1 MLHVGNLEP
10 RKDIPTLA
18 RAAAAA
24 GVPLVLAGGHIVTVD
39 APAGAQL
46 LGHVAA
52 ADLPALYAA
61 ATVVGYVSRYEGFG
75 LPPIEAMAC
84 GATVMATRVGAIAEV
99 AGEGI
104 ELVPIGDVAAQAAA
118 IRELVNDPDRRAERR
133 RAGLV
138 AAGKLSWAATAA
150 RRPVLHIARRGV
162 GPRGPMNAPDVLV
175 PESTPASR
183 ERHRSGATGPPRVR
197 GWVVACTGLALAVG
211 FAHLQ
216 RKSLGHEEGFTWST
230 VDRGFPALLSV
241 LARSEG
247 YQILHSLIEWPTNRI
262 SSTVDA
268 LRTPSVLAFAA
279 AVPAVW
285 LAGRRLFD
293 ERTGLL
299 AALLFAL
306 NGFALQYA
314 QEARGYMLATM
325 LCAYSAALLAQHVL
339 APRRWSR
346 AAWIVVS
353 ALTIYAHG
361 FAVLAI
367 AAQVAALW
375 FLPASRRRELHW
387 IRDGMLI
394 ALCAAPAILAPVLQI
409 NSGQIG
415 FIPKPGL
422 NDVRGLVWSMSGR
435 TASAVPVIGLGVA
448 IALVAAAK
456 VLRRSLHSV
465 DAFRFALPI
474 LWMIVPSFV
483 LLSGSLVHPVWLDR
497 YVLWSV
503 GAVVVLAA
511 YGLTRIAPKHMVV
524 VAAVFV
530 IAAGLAARGIVKWY
544 GEPPYQDY
552 RSAMCRNSPHLVP
565 RVTPSRSRPTR
576 PGCPRRSISAISS
589 ISTSSPLR
597 FPRNPG
603 ASSRPAISTSRV
615 SDPDCDPRLEHPY
628 RALWIVDDSEPGL
641 FPTRINELRS
651 GIYSLVSDRF
661 YTGGLCV
668 EWCSSCRSVDASQRV
683 AGMPTRSRPS
693 ATRSLSADGSAA
705 AVSPRA
711 ARTRAGRR

>member
-1 MLHVGNLEP
+1 MSG
-10 RKDIPTLA
+10 
-18 RAAAAA
+18 
-24 GVPLVLAGGHIVTVD
+24 
-39 APAGAQL
+39 
-46 LGHVAA
+46 
-52 ADLPALYAA
+52 
-61 ATVVGYVSRYEGFG
+61 
-75 LPPIEAMAC
+75 
-84 GATVMATRVGAIAEV
+84 
-99 AGEGI
+99 
-104 ELVPIGDVAAQAAA
+104 
-118 IRELVNDPDRRAERR
+118 
-133 RAGLV
+133 
-138 AAGKLSWAATAA
+138 
-150 RRPVLHIARRGV
+150 
-162 GPRGPMNAPDVLV
+162 PDVLV
-175 PESTPASR
+175 PESTPASGA
-183 ERHRSGATGPPRVR
+183 SPAFGATGPARARVR
-197 GWVVACTGLALAVG
+197 GWVVACTALALAVG

-262 SSTVDA
+262 SSTIDS

-325 LCAYSAALLAQHVL
+325 LCAHT
-339 APRRWSR
+339 SR
-346 AAWIVVS
+346 AAAQHRLLTRNAGVARRGSWS

-456 VLRRSLHSV
+456 VLRRSRHSV

-511 YGLTRIAPKHMVV
+511 YGLTHCKHHMVV

-530 IAAGLAARGIVKWY
+530 LAAGLAARGIVKWY

-552 RSAMCRNSPHLVP
+552 RSAMSELAARVHAGDAIAFSPDQTRLPATFYLRNLLDLDQLTPAFPSQPWGKFKTGDQH
-565 RVTPSRSRPTR
+565 VTSLTQTVITR
-576 PGCPRRSISAISS
+576 A
-589 ISTSSPLR
+589 
-597 FPRNPG
+597 
-603 ASSRPAISTSRV
+603 
-615 SDPDCDPRLEHPY
+615 LEHPY
-628 RALWIVDDSEPGL
+628 PRLWIVDDSEPGL

-651 GIYSLVSDRF
+651 GYSLVSDRF
-661 YTGGLCV
+661 YTGGLEV
-668 EWCSSCRSVDASQRV
+668 VLLV
-683 AGMPTRSRPS
+683 PLG
-693 ATRSLSADGSAA
+693 
-705 AVSPRA
+705 
-711 ARTRAGRR
+711 